1 MTIKKGC
8 FKRIQNTDMV
18 HSFFGKTLCPGLFL
32 LFFSPCEAITYYVSN
47 SGSDQDN
54 GKSESAAFA
63 TLSHARTEL
72 AARDTLLL
80 RRGDVFR
87 DSLNLSSLSDPII
100 GAYGNAALKLPVISG
115 SVALSGWTVYQG
127 KIWTAACDK
136 KIEKLFADNIL
147 MPLARYPD
155 TGWLRIDT
163 VIENSDGS
171 NSAIT
176 VKALAQHP
184 RNAANYWSGAQV
196 RWRRWS
202 WWFETRT
209 ITSYAQT
216 GILSLAGKSQ
226 NHIMGDSGCKGWHF
240 YIDNKFEELDAPGE
254 WFYDSGAQKVY
265 FYPPD
270 GVDPSSLLVEGA
282 FLPVGIVLAGG
293 TVDNICLRHQTLYG
307 LSLSKKSAITHCRFE
322 GIGGDAGGAAIR
334 ATWDIADSRIA
345 HNTFENN
352 LNIGISW
359 YENSGRKG
367 QTLIQYDT
375 LLNTGT
381 FPGFGGTGSWHAVGI
396 LVHLSSNV
404 QVQYN
409 YIDKTGYAGILLG
422 SDSNYVQYNI
432 IKRAMWTLNDGGA
445 IYTDCSRSTIRN
457 NIIYDTRGDLSSSGP
472 WYPLGHGIWLEF
484 LGDYRESA
492 VENNT
497 IVRSGCNGIY
507 LPNNFSCLIKNNV
520 LFDNAEVQLDLG
532 GLDTNKYID
541 PPRTQNLPQNNQFI
555 GNVCFALTPKQKA
568 MTFQSQFDY
577 GAMQGN
583 YFCNPYTDSVVSGFG
598 TGSKRYTLSNYTLA
612 QWRSQFTWADATA
625 KTGPVK
631 RPAGMSES
639 KPYGKGAIFIN
650 ESPSAQTFSLGST
663 SYRDL
668 NGMQVSG
675 LISLPPFYSKILV
688 YSDSSLDVKTSPASG
703 SRGSLCQK
711 GPYLHYHL
719 IKKGTVS
726 LLFFDHAGRRVA
738 FHAGSLQDRGVYR
751 VNVRLL
757 LRKRALAAGI
767 YYYRIVAYQ
776 GNSTNSMNG
785 VYMYFK

>member
-1 MTIKKGC
+1 ML
-8 FKRIQNTDMV
+8 R
-18 HSFFGKTLCPGLFL
+18 SFIGNILSSALIL
-32 LFFSPCEAITYYVSN
+32 HIFSPGEAAIYYISN
-47 SGSDQDN
+47 SGSDQN
-54 GKSESAAFA
+54 SGKTETAAFA
-63 TLSHARTEL
+63 TLAYARTKL

-87 DSLNLSSLSDPII
+87 DSLNLSTLSDPVI
-100 GAYGNAALKLPVISG
+100 GAYGNAALKLPVVSG

-127 KIWTAACDK
+127 KIWAAACEK
-136 KIEKLFADNIL
+136 KIEKLFADNVL
-147 MPLARYPD
+147 MPIARYPD

-163 VIENSDGS
+163 VTENSDGS

-184 RNAANYWSGAQV
+184 RNAANYWSKAQV

-209 ITSYAQT
+209 ISSYTQT
-216 GILSLAGKSQ
+216 GTLSLAGKSV

-254 WFYDSGAQKVY
+254 WFYDSGTRKVY
-265 FYPPD
+265 FYPPG
-270 GVDPSSLLVEGA
+270 GVDPSTLLVEGA
-282 FLPVGIVLAGG
+282 ILPVGIVLAGG
-293 TVDNICLRHQTLYG
+293 TVDNICLQHQTLYG
-307 LSLSKKSAITHCRFE
+307 ISLSKKSAVTRCRFE
-322 GIGGDAGGAAIR
+322 GIGGDAGGAALR
-334 ATWDIADSRIA
+334 ATWDIADSRIE
-345 HNTFENN
+345 NNVFENN

-367 QTLIQYDT
+367 QSFIQHDTLI
-375 LLNTGT
+375 NTGT
-381 FPGFGGTGSWHAVGI
+381 FPGYGGTGSWHAVGI

-457 NIIYDTRGDLSSSGP
+457 NIICDTRGDLSSSGP

-484 LGDYRESA
+484 LGDYREST

-507 LPNNFSCLIKNNV
+507 LPNNFFCLIKNNV

-532 GLDTNKYID
+532 GLDTNDYID
-541 PPRTQNLPQNNQFI
+541 PPRTQKLPQNNQFI
-555 GNVCFALTPKQKA
+555 GNICFAMTQKQKA

-598 TGSKRYTLSNYTLA
+598 TGSKRYTLYNYTLT
-612 QWRSQFTWADATA
+612 QWRSQFAWADASS
-625 KTGPVK
+625 KTGPIK
-631 RPAGMSES
+631 RTAGMNES

-650 ESPSAQTFSLGST
+650 ESPSAQTFSLGSNT
-663 SYRDL
+663 FVDL
-668 NGMQVSG
+668 DGAQVSG
-675 LISLPPFYSKILV
+675 SISVAPFYSKILV
-688 YSDSSLDVKTSPASG
+688 YSDSSLGVKTDRTTG
-703 SRGSLCQK
+703 SHMPLYRK
-711 GPYLHYHL
+711 GPYLHYRL
-719 IKKGTVS
+719 AEKGNVS
-726 LLFFDHAGRRVA
+726 LHFFDHTGRRVA
-738 FHAGSLQDRGVYR
+738 FHKGNMQEPGDHIIDINRLLNRRSLSSGMYWYR
-751 VNVRLL
+751 INVR
-757 LRKRALAAGI
+757 
-767 YYYRIVAYQ
+767 Q
-776 GNSTNSMNG
+776 GNVTDSKNSL
-785 VYMYFK
+785 YQYIK